1 MQRLKSGVCMQCF
14 VHVGKQD
21 PNLVSSVKELD
32 VVLCV
37 GVISNNNNMSSV
49 HAFFGSSVNS
59 KM

>member
-1 MQRLKSGVCMQCF
+1 MQCF

-49 HAFFGSSVNS
+49 HAFFGSNVNS